1 MPPAVSA
8 LASRFYGVDGFRRQ
22 SALRAVLIA
31 ASHMAA
37 LAIMLMTES
46 DPASRMAFI
55 LAWGILNTFFLVMVR
70 RPVIAGL
77 LSLTFVVLLV
87 LLSQLKHS
95 MLFMTV
101 NFVDLMVVDQDTLGF
116 LLTVTPGLWANVV
129 IACLLVAA
137 LIGFCWWLD
146 PRRVRR
152 RVSTLGL
159 AAFVGGLALLVFA
172 QPSDPASEFI
182 NGQYLS
188 KFARSGV
195 TAIADYV
202 SRGLLESDSGLRQ
215 KCKPPAGS

>member
-31 ASHMAA
+31 ASHIAA
-37 LAIMLMTES
+37 LAIMLTTES
-46 DPASRMAFI
+46 DFASRMAFI
-55 LAWGILNTFFLVMVR
+55 LAWGILNTFFLAMVR

-77 LSLTFVVLLV
+77 LSLVFVLLLV

-129 IACLLVAA
+129 IACLLGCADRIPLVA
-137 LIGFCWWLD
+137 
-146 PRRVRR
+146 
-152 RVSTLGL
+152 
-159 AAFVGGLALLVFA
+159 
-172 QPSDPASEFI
+172 
-182 NGQYLS
+182 
-188 KFARSGV
+188 
-195 TAIADYV
+195 
-202 SRGLLESDSGLRQ
+202 
-215 KCKPPAGS
+215 